1 MVVNHNE
8 KWTQIEIFLL
18 RLYLVL
24 QLLLKLI
31 AATADQLHGAGGKLA
46 FI

>member
-1 MVVNHNE
+1 MVVSHNE
-8 KWTQIEIFLL
+8 RWTQIEIFLL

-31 AATADQLHGAGGKLA
+31 ASTAEQLHNANGKLA
-46 FI
+46 FT

>member
-1 MVVNHNE
+1 MVINDNE
-8 KWTQIEIFLL
+8 KWTRLEIFLL

-31 AATADQLHGAGGKLA
+31 ASTAEQLHNANGKLA
-46 FI
+46 FW